1 MVLRNIRVLVAEDNR
16 LVRLGL
22 KLAVESAQDMTLVGA
37 VSNGAEAVSAT
48 AAGHPDVILMDL
60 MMPEMN
66 GIDATRAIR
75 QAGQAV
81 SIIILTGYSEAEYVE
96 QAFDAGANRYLVK
109 DVLADEL
116 LNAIRDAYNQRAG
129 AT

>member
-1 MVLRNIRVLVAEDNR
+1 MALQNIRVLVAEDNR

-22 KLAVESAQDMTLVGA
+22 KLAIESAQDMTLVGA
-37 VSNGAEAVSAT
+37 VSNGAEAVSA
-48 AAGHPDVILMDL
+48 ASDDRPDVILMDL

-81 SIIILTGYSEAEYVE
+81 SIIILTGYSEEEYIE